1 MKMREKRISQLSIF
15 HTMPRNEV
23 ARELEA
29 ISRILDE
36 NPGMYELV
44 YQDMVRSKRP
54 DTGRE
59 GMTAEQVLR
68 CTILKQ
74 YRNLSYE
81 ELAFHLEDSHSF
93 RAFSRLGMGQRPGVS
108 TLQENIKGLRPRTW
122 EAVNRLLIRYAEAQ
136 RMEKGRTVRLDST
149 AIESNI
155 HYPTDSRLLE
165 DAIRVITRLLIEG
178 RRLRPVPGYRF
189 SDHRRLVKK
198 RVMAIVTTRSKKV
211 RQKVYG
217 ELLTVAGRVVGYGRQ
232 AIAELDRFHSDD
244 AAEVVRARVV
254 MEKLQRALMIFGRV
268 MDQTERR
275 VMGGEKVP
283 ASEKV
288 VSFFEVHTD
297 IIEKGGRETSYGHKL
312 YLTGGRS
319 GLILDCRVVRGNPR
333 DSSLF
338 SELISRQQELY
349 GRVPRQVAS
358 DGGFASVENL
368 RWAKAQGITDV
379 MFSKRRGLSVLD
391 MAKSHWVYRRLRNFR
406 AGIEASISWLKR
418 TFGLARCTW
427 KGWKSFRQ
435 YVWSAVLS
443 YNLHVLARLK
453 MATA

>member
-1 MKMREKRISQLSIF
+1 MREKRISQLSIF

-29 ISRILDE
+29 ISRILDD
-36 NPGMYELV
+36 NPGIYEPV
-44 YQDMVRSKRP
+44 YRDMVRAKRP

-68 CTILKQ
+68 CAILKQ

-93 RAFSRLGMGQRPGVS
+93 RAFSRLQMGQRPGVS

-122 EAVNRLLIRYAEAQ
+122 EAVNRLVIRYAEAQ
-136 RMEKGRTVRLDST
+136 RIEKGRTVRLDST

-155 HYPTDSRLLE
+155 HYSTDSRLLE
-165 DAIRVITRLLIEG
+165 DGIRVITRLLIEG
-178 RRLRPVPGYRF
+178 RRLRPVPGYWF
-189 SDHRRLVKK
+189 SDHRRVVKK
-198 RVMAIVTTRSKKV
+198 RVMAIVNTRSKKV
-211 RQKVYG
+211 RQKAYR
-217 ELLTVAGRVVGYGRQ
+217 ELLEVAGRVVGY
-232 AIAELDRFHSDD
+232 ASEAVWVLDQFQSDD
-244 AAEVVRARVV
+244 AREVCRARVL
-254 MEKLQRALMIFGRV
+254 MEKLERALMIFGRV

-275 VMGGEKVP
+275 VIGGQKVP

-297 IIEKGGRETSYGHKL
+297 IIQKGGRETCYGHKV
-312 YLTGGRS
+312 YLAGGRS

-338 SELISRQQELY
+338 PELIQRQEGLY

-358 DGGFASVENL
+358 DGGFASVDNL
-368 RWAKAQGITDV
+368 RWAKTQGIKDV

-391 MAKSHWVYRRLRNFR
+391 MVKSHWVYRRLRNFR

-427 KGWKSFRQ
+427 KGWRSFEQ
-435 YVWSAVLS
+435 YVWSAVVS
-443 YNLHVLARLK
+443 YNLHVLGRLK
-453 MATA
+453 MATL

>member
-1 MKMREKRISQLSIF
+1 MREKRISQLSIF

-29 ISRILDE
+29 ISRILDD
-36 NPGMYELV
+36 NPAMYELV
-44 YQDMVRSKRP
+44 YRDMVRAKRP

-93 RAFSRLGMGQRPGVS
+93 RAFSRLGVGQRPGVS

-122 EAVNRLLIRYAEAQ
+122 EAVNRVIVRYAEAQ

-165 DAIRVITRLLIEG
+165 DGIRVITRLLIEG

-189 SDHRRLVKK
+189 SDHRRVAKR
-198 RVMAIVTTRSKKV
+198 RVMAIVNTRSNKV

-217 ELLTVAGRVVGYGRQ
+217 ELLEVAGWVVGYATE
-232 AIAELDRFHSDD
+232 AISVLDQFQSEDVG
-244 AAEVVRARVV
+244 EVLRARVL
-254 MEKLQRALMIFGRV
+254 MEKLERALMIFGRV
-268 MDQTERR
+268 IDQTERR
-275 VMGGEKVP
+275 VIGGEKVA

-297 IIEKGGRETSYGHKL
+297 IIEKGGRETCYGHKV
-312 YLTGGRS
+312 YVAGGRS

-338 SELISRQQELY
+338 SELICRQEGLY
-349 GRVPRQVAS
+349 GRVPRQVAA
-358 DGGFASVENL
+358 DGGFASVDNL
-368 RWAKAQGITDV
+368 RWAKAHGIKDV

-391 MAKSHWVYRRLRNFR
+391 MVKSHWVYRRLRNFR

-427 KGWKSFRQ
+427 RGWKSFQQ
-435 YVWSAVLS
+435 YVWSAIV
-443 YNLHVLARLK
+443 
-453 MATA
+453 

>member
-1 MKMREKRISQLSIF
+1 MREKRISQLSIF

-23 ARELEA
+23 ARELGT
-29 ISRILDE
+29 ISRILDD
-36 NPGMYELV
+36 NPRIYELV
-44 YQDMVRSKRP
+44 YRD
-54 DTGRE
+54 
-59 GMTAEQVLR
+59 
-68 CTILKQ
+68 
-74 YRNLSYE
+74 YE

-108 TLQENIKGLRPRTW
+108 TLQENIKGLGPCTW
-122 EAVNRLLIRYAEAQ
+122 EAVNRLIIRYAEAQ

-149 AIESNI
+149 AIESDI

-165 DAIRVITRLLIEG
+165 DGIRVITRLLVEG
-178 RRLRPVPGYRF
+178 RRLRPVPGYGF
-189 SDHRRLVKK
+189 SDHRRVVKK
-198 RVMAIVTTRSKKV
+198 RVMTIVNTKSRKV
-211 RQKVYG
+211 RKKAYG
-217 ELLTVAGRVVGYGRQ
+217 ELLEVAGRVMGYGRE
-232 AIAELDRFHSDD
+232 AIGVLDCFESDD
-244 AAEVVRARVV
+244 MGEVLRARVL
-254 MEKLQRALMIFGRV
+254 MEKLQRALMIFRRV
-268 MDQTERR
+268 IDQTERR
-275 VMGGEKVP
+275 VIRGEKVP

-297 IIEKGGRETSYGHKL
+297 IIEKGGRETCYGHKV

-338 SELISRQQELY
+338 SELICRQEGLY
-349 GRVPRQVAS
+349 GRVPRQVAA
-358 DGGFASVENL
+358 DGGFASVDNL
-368 RWAKAQGITDV
+368 RWAKAEGIKDV

-391 MAKSHWVYRRLRNFR
+391 MVKSHGVYRRLRNFR

-418 TFGLARCTW
+418 TFGLARCMW
-427 KGWKSFRQ
+427 KGWKSFQQ
-435 YVWSAVLS
+435 YVLSAVVS

>member
-1 MKMREKRISQLSIF
+1 MREKRISQLSIF

-36 NPGMYELV
+36 NPAMYELV
-44 YQDMVRSKRP
+44 YRDMVRTKRP

-68 CTILKQ
+68 CVILKQ

-81 ELAFHLEDSHSF
+81 ELAFHLEDSQSF
-93 RAFSRLGMGQRPGVS
+93 RAFSRLRMGQRPGVS
-108 TLQENIKGLRPRTW
+108 TLQENIKELRPRTW
-122 EAVNRLLIRYAEAQ
+122 EAVNGLVIRYAEAQ
-136 RMEKGRTVRLDST
+136 RIEKGRKIRVDST
-149 AIESNI
+149 AVESNI
-155 HYPTDSRLLE
+155 HYPTDSRLLQ
-165 DAIRVITRLLIEG
+165 DGIRVITRLLIEA

-189 SDHRRLVKK
+189 CDHRRVVKK
-198 RVMAIVTTRSKKV
+198 RVMAIVNTRSKKV
-211 RQKVYG
+211 RQKAYR
-217 ELLTVAGRVVGYGRQ
+217 ELLEVAGRVVGYGTE
-232 AIAELDRFHSDD
+232 AISVLDQFQSDDMAELW
-244 AAEVVRARVV
+244 RARVLT
-254 MEKLQRALMIFGRV
+254 EKLQRALMIFGRV
-268 MDQTERR
+268 IDQTERR
-275 VMGGEKVP
+275 VIRGQKVA

-288 VSFFEVHTD
+288 VSFFELHTD
-297 IIEKGGRETSYGHKL
+297 IIEKGGRETCYGHKV

-319 GLILDCRVVRGNPR
+319 GLILDCRVVGGNPR
-333 DSSLF
+333 DSSVF
-338 SELISRQQELY
+338 SELIRRQQGLY
-349 GRVPRQVAS
+349 GRVPRQVAA
-358 DGGFASVENL
+358 DGGFASLDNL
-368 RWAKAQGITDV
+368 RWAKAQGIKDV

-391 MAKSHWVYRRLRNFR
+391 MVKSHWVYRRLRNFR

-427 KGWKSFRQ
+427 KGWKGFRQ
-435 YVWSAVLS
+435 YVWSAVVS

>member
-1 MKMREKRISQLSIF
+1 MREKRISQLSIF

-23 ARELEA
+23 ARELET
-29 ISRILDE
+29 ISRILDD
-36 NPGMYELV
+36 NPGVYELV
-44 YQDMVRSKRP
+44 YRDMVRAKRP

-81 ELAFHLEDSHSF
+81 ELAFHLEDSYSF
-93 RAFSRLGMGQRPGVS
+93 RAFSRLQMGQRPGVS
-108 TLQENIKGLRPRTW
+108 TLQENIKGLRSRTW
-122 EAVNRLLIRYAEAQ
+122 EAVNRLIIRYAGAQ

-149 AIESNI
+149 AIESDI
-155 HYPTDSRLLE
+155 HYPTDSRLLQ
-165 DAIRVITRLLIEG
+165 DGIRVITRLLIEG

-189 SDHRRLVKK
+189 SDHRRVVKK
-198 RVMAIVTTRSKKV
+198 RVLAIVNTQSKKI
-211 RQKVYG
+211 RHKAYR
-217 ELLTVAGRVVGYGRQ
+217 ELLEVAGRVVGYGRQ
-232 AIAELDRFHSDD
+232 AISVLDCFESD
-244 AAEVVRARVV
+244 EVVEVLRARVL
-254 MEKLQRALMIFGRV
+254 MEKLQRALMIFRRV

-275 VMGGEKVP
+275 VIRGESVP

-297 IIEKGGRETSYGHKL
+297 IIEKGGRETCYGHKV

-319 GLILDCRVVRGNPR
+319 GLILDCRVVGGNPR

-338 SELISRQQELY
+338 SELIRRQEGLY

-358 DGGFASVENL
+358 DGGFASVDNL
-368 RWAKAQGITDV
+368 RWAKGQGIKDV

-391 MAKSHWVYRRLRNFR
+391 MVKSHWVYRKLRNFR

-427 KGWKSFRQ
+427 KGWKSFQQ
-435 YVWSAVLS
+435 YVLSAVVS

>member
-1 MKMREKRISQLSIF
+1 MREKRISQLSIF

-29 ISRILDE
+29 ISRILDD
-36 NPGMYELV
+36 NPRMYELV
-44 YQDMVRSKRP
+44 YRDMVRAKRP

-108 TLQENIKGLRPRTW
+108 TLQENIKELRPRTW
-122 EAVNRLLIRYAEAQ
+122 EAVNRLIIRYAEAQ

-165 DAIRVITRLLIEG
+165 DGIRVITRLLIEG
-178 RRLRPVPGYRF
+178 RRLRPVSGYRF
-189 SDHRRLVKK
+189 SDHRRVAKK
-198 RVMAIVTTRSKKV
+198 RVMAIVNTRSKKV
-211 RQKVYG
+211 RQKAYR
-217 ELLTVAGRVVGYGRQ
+217 ELLEVAGRVVGYATE
-232 AIAELDRFHSDD
+232 AISVLDQFQSDD
-244 AAEVVRARVV
+244 VGEVLRARVL
-254 MEKLQRALMIFGRV
+254 MEKLERALMIFRRV

-275 VMGGEKVP
+275 MIRGEKVA

-297 IIEKGGRETSYGHKL
+297 IIEKGGREPCYGHKV

-319 GLILDCRVVRGNPR
+319 GLILDCQVVRGNPR

-338 SELISRQQELY
+338 SELICRQEGLY

-358 DGGFASVENL
+358 DGGFASVDNL
-368 RWAKAQGITDV
+368 RWAKGQGIKDV

-391 MAKSHWVYRRLRNFR
+391 MVKSHWVYRRLRNFR

-427 KGWKSFRQ
+427 KGWKSFQQ
-435 YVWSAVLS
+435 YVWSAIVS
-443 YNLHVLARLK
+443 YNLHVLGRLK
-453 MATA
+453 MATG

>member
-1 MKMREKRISQLSIF
+1 MREKRISQLSIF

-29 ISRILDE
+29 ISRILDD
-36 NPGMYELV
+36 NPGIYEPV
-44 YQDMVRSKRP
+44 YRDMVRAKRP

-68 CTILKQ
+68 CAILKQ

-93 RAFSRLGMGQRPGVS
+93 RAFSRLQMGQRPGVS

-122 EAVNRLLIRYAEAQ
+122 EAVNRLVIRYAEAQ
-136 RMEKGRTVRLDST
+136 RIEKGRTVRLDST

-165 DAIRVITRLLIEG
+165 DGIRVITRLLIEG
-178 RRLRPVPGYRF
+178 RRVRPAPDYRF
-189 SDHRRLVKK
+189 SDHRRVVKK
-198 RVMAIVTTRSKKV
+198 RVMAIVNTRSKKV
-211 RQKVYG
+211 RQKAYR
-217 ELLTVAGRVVGYGRQ
+217 ELLEVAGRVVGY
-232 AIAELDRFHSDD
+232 ASEAVWVLDQFQSDD
-244 AAEVVRARVV
+244 AREVCRARVL
-254 MEKLQRALMIFGRV
+254 MEKLERALMIFGRV

-275 VMGGEKVP
+275 VIGGQKVP

-297 IIEKGGRETSYGHKL
+297 IIQKGGRETCYGHKV
-312 YLTGGRS
+312 YLAGGRS

-338 SELISRQQELY
+338 PELIQRQEGLY

-358 DGGFASVENL
+358 DGGFASVDNL
-368 RWAKAQGITDV
+368 RWAKTQGIKDV

-391 MAKSHWVYRRLRNFR
+391 MVKSHWVYRRLRNFR

-427 KGWKSFRQ
+427 KGWRSFEQ
-435 YVWSAVLS
+435 YVWSAVVS
-443 YNLHVLARLK
+443 YNLHVLGRLK
-453 MATA
+453 MATL

>member
-1 MKMREKRISQLSIF
+1 
-15 HTMPRNEV
+15 
-23 ARELEA
+23 
-29 ISRILDE
+29 
-36 NPGMYELV
+36 
-44 YQDMVRSKRP
+44 
-54 DTGRE
+54 
-59 GMTAEQVLR
+59 
-68 CTILKQ
+68 
-74 YRNLSYE
+74 
-81 ELAFHLEDSHSF
+81 
-93 RAFSRLGMGQRPGVS
+93 
-108 TLQENIKGLRPRTW
+108 
-122 EAVNRLLIRYAEAQ
+122 
-136 RMEKGRTVRLDST
+136 
-149 AIESNI
+149 
-155 HYPTDSRLLE
+155 
-165 DAIRVITRLLIEG
+165 
-178 RRLRPVPGYRF
+178 
-189 SDHRRLVKK
+189 
-198 RVMAIVTTRSKKV
+198 MAIVTTRSKKV

>member
-1 MKMREKRISQLSIF
+1 MREKRISQLSIF

-93 RAFSRLGMGQRPGVS
+93 RAFSRLAMGQRPAVS

-165 DAIRVITRLLIEG
+165 DGIRVITRLLIAG

-198 RVMAIVTTRSKKV
+198 RVMAIVNARSKKV
-211 RQKVYG
+211 RQKVYR

-297 IIEKGGRETSYGHKL
+297 IIEKGGRETSCGHKL

>member
-1 MKMREKRISQLSIF
+1 MREKRISQLSIF
-15 HTMPRNEV
+15 DMMPRNEV

-29 ISRILDE
+29 ISEVLDD
-36 NPGMYELV
+36 NPGIYEVV
-44 YQDMVRSKRP
+44 YRDMVGTKRV

-59 GMTAEQVLR
+59 GMTAEQVVR
-68 CTILKQ
+68 CAILKQ

-93 RAFSRLGMGQRPGVS
+93 RALSRLGMGQRPGVS
-108 TLQENIKGLRPRTW
+108 TLQENIKQLKPRTW
-122 EAVNRLLIRYAEAQ
+122 EGINRLIIGYAEAQ
-136 RMEKGRTVRLDST
+136 RIEKGRIVRLDAT
-149 AIESNI
+149 AVETNI

-165 DAIRVITRLLIEG
+165 DGIRVITRLLIEG

-189 SDHRRLVKK
+189 CDHRRVAKK
-198 RVMAIVTTRSKKV
+198 RALVIINTKSKKV
-211 RQKVYG
+211 RQKAYR
-217 ELLTVAGRVVGYGRQ
+217 ELLEVAGRVVGYATE
-232 AIAELDRFHSDD
+232 AIRVLDSFQSDD
-244 AAEVVRARVV
+244 VAEVWRARVLK
-254 MEKLQRALMIFGRV
+254 EKLERAWMIFGRV

-275 VMGGEKVP
+275 VMRGEKVP

-288 VSFFEVHTD
+288 VSFFESHTD
-297 IIEKGGRETSYGHKL
+297 IIEKGGRETCYGHKV

-333 DSSLF
+333 DSRVF
-338 SELISRQQELY
+338 SELIGRQQGLY

-358 DGGFASVENL
+358 DGGFASVDNL
-368 RWAKAQGITDV
+368 RWAKIQGIKDV

-391 MAKSHWVYRRLRNFR
+391 MVKSHWVYRRLRNFR

-427 KGWKSFRQ
+427 KGWRSFRQ
-435 YVWSAVLS
+435 YVWSAVVS
-443 YNLHVLARLK
+443 YNLHVLARSK